1 MRSKASATVALLALA
16 VLTTYAA
23 PQGRN
28 AAPQGENAAPQAG
41 NGAPQAGRGAG
52 QRQAPSTTAT
62 PANDP
67 KKVIETM
74 QDNLGMLRGM
84 RREDAVNRIEM
95 WGTTGTKMIDGKA
108 VPLTNW
114 RMSVN
119 YTMNGL
125 RFDYTP
131 QGGKR
136 TIEVVSDKYA
146 WNEDMPGGKA
156 TAMPA
161 ALQERQVQF
170 VLTPIGMAKAAKA
183 AGDMARVMT
192 TGGVTTLTFPTNGA
206 TITATLNKYMQPVKA
221 QARLGATVLDVT
233 YDQYGDWNDD
243 AKADVYLP
251 KHVVE
256 TQNGMTVLDLT
267 IKNTNTYNPYV
278 ITPVPANVKN
288 AGGAAGARS
297 N

>member
-1 MRSKASATVALLALA
+1 MVRKVSAVVACLALA
-16 VLTTYAA
+16 ALPTYAQA
-23 PQGRN
+23 QGGR
-28 AAPQGENAAPQAG
+28 AAGP
-41 NGAPQAGRGAG
+41 
-52 QRQAPSTTAT
+52 RQAPSTGGGPGT
-62 PANDP
+62 DV
-67 KKVIETM
+67 KKVVETM

-84 RREDAVNRIEM
+84 QRNDSVNRIEL
-95 WGTTGTKMIDGKA
+95 WGENGTKAIGGKA
-108 VPLTNW
+108 TTLTTW
-114 RMSVN
+114 KISIN
-119 YTMNGL
+119 YNMNGL
-125 RFDYTP
+125 RFDYVP
-131 QGGKR
+131 QGGQR

-156 TAMPA
+156 TPMPA
-161 ALQERQVQF
+161 AVGERQLQLA
-170 VLTPIGMAKAAKA
+170 LTPVGMAKAAKA
-183 AGDMARVMT
+183 AGDMAKVT
-192 TGGVTTLTFPTNGA
+192 LVAGVTTLTFPINGA
-206 TITATLNKYMQPVKA
+206 TITATLNKYMEPVKA
-221 QARLGATVLDVT
+221 QAKLGTTTLDVT

>member
-16 VLTTYAA
+16 VLTTYAEA
-23 PQGRN
+23 PQGGSG
-28 AAPQGENAAPQAG
+28 APQG
-41 NGAPQAGRGAG
+41 GRGAG

-62 PANDP
+62 PANDA

-108 VPLTNW
+108 APLTNW
-114 RMSVN
+114 RLSVN

-170 VLTPIGMAKAAKA
+170 VLTPIGLAKAAKA
-183 AGDMARVMT
+183 AADAAKVT
-192 TGGVTTLTFPTNGA
+192 TAAGATTLTFPASGA
-206 TITATLNKYMQPVKA
+206 TITATLNKYMEPVKA
-221 QARLGATVLDVT
+221 EARYGTTVLTAT

-243 AKADVYLP
+243 AKADIYLP
-251 KHVVE
+251 RHIVE

-267 IKNTNTYNPYV
+267 ITNTNTYNPYV
-278 ITPVPANVKN
+278 IMPIPANVKG
-288 AGGAAGARS
+288 GGAAGARS

>member
-16 VLTTYAA
+16 VLTTYADA
-23 PQGRN
+23 PQG
-28 AAPQGENAAPQAG
+28 GG
-41 NGAPQAGRGAG
+41 GAPQAGRGAG
-52 QRQAPSTTAT
+52 QRQAPSTAAT

-114 RMSVN
+114 KMSVN

-183 AGDMARVMT
+183 AGDAAKVT
-192 TGGVTTLTFPTNGA
+192 TAAGATTLTFPANGA
-206 TITATLNKYMQPVKA
+206 TITATLNKYMEPVKA
-221 QARLGATVLDVT
+221 EARYGTTVLTAT

-243 AKADVYLP
+243 AKADIYLP
-251 KHVVE
+251 KHIVE
-256 TQNGMTVLDLT
+256 TQNGTTVLDLT
-267 IKNTNTYNPYV
+267 ITNTNTYNPYV
-278 ITPVPANVKN
+278 IMPIPANVK
-288 AGGAAGARS
+288 GGAAGARS